1 MQILVALVGILA
13 VAIVL
18 RDSFETIILPRRVS
32 ARLRVSKIF
41 YQVTWR
47 PWRAAGR
54 RLRSSDWRETFLST
68 YGPLS
73 LIALF
78 VLWGAILMAGF
89 AALFWGASSHAHLS
103 GPGHLSVSG
112 TTLTTLGS
120 GDFTP
125 HTDLAPL
132 LPAVEAGAR
141 VSRFPPPATLPPHP
155 FPSVS

>member
-89 AALFWGASSHAHLS
+89 PPLLWAARFHVNLS
-103 GPGHLSVSG
+103 GPRHLYVSG
-112 TTLTTLGS
+112 TTFTTLGL
-120 GDFTP
+120 GGFTP
-125 HTDLAPL
+125 HTHPAPL
-132 LPAVEAGAR
+132 PTLGEAGPRAR
-141 VSRFPPPATLPPHP
+141 VLSLPLL
-155 FPSVS
+155 SS

>member
-1 MQILVALVGILA
+1 MQILVALVGVLA

-89 AALFWGASSHAHLS
+89 AALFWAAGFDVNLS
-103 GPGHLSVSG
+103 RPGHLYVGG
-112 TTLTTLGS
+112 TTFPTLGIA
-120 GDFTP
+120 GFTP
-125 HTDLAPL
+125 RTDLAPFL
-132 LPAVEAGAR
+132 TVVQAGTPVR
-141 VSRFPPPATLPPHP
+141 LFPL
-155 FPSVS
+155 